1 MKLALGTVQFGM
13 DYGISNNNGK
23 PLLSEVIEILDLA
36 AESGVLILDTAQAY
50 GDSEQV
56 LGKALPKNH
65 SFKIVT
71 KTKSDLSLLREDFQ
85 VSLENMKQTNVY
97 ALMGHDASSWLN
109 EMKYEY
115 VQELSQLKTEGL
127 VTKIGVSIYT
137 ENQLERVLQDFS
149 EVLDIIQ
156 VPLSVIDQ
164 RLLKTDILKRLKD
177 SNVEIHVRSVFLQ
190 GLLLMSPE
198 KRVVYFDQFKPELGR
213 YDAAVFKS
221 GVSPLEFCYQ
231 FVGGIPEIDH
241 IVCGVSSLSEFQG
254 LLRVSNLENVID
266 YSSLQNV
273 GSSSQGLLNPS
284 C

>member
-1 MKLALGTVQFGM
+1 
-13 DYGISNNNGK
+13 
-23 PLLSEVIEILDLA
+23 IEILDLA

-198 KRVVYFDQFKPELGR
+198 
-213 YDAAVFKS
+213 
-221 GVSPLEFCYQ
+221 
-231 FVGGIPEIDH
+231 
-241 IVCGVSSLSEFQG
+241 
-254 LLRVSNLENVID
+254 
-266 YSSLQNV
+266 
-273 GSSSQGLLNPS
+273 
-284 C
+284 